1 MATIINIPGS
11 TGKTPFE
18 LCDEQFFYCTS
29 SEISTLAARGSMA
42 DPFGYMQMGH
52 TNLYF
57 FQRLILSDRVNG
69 IYRTYPETNE
79 VNRIKKNQYWLIG
92 NVYLHT
98 TSPNGSFAFSSLTEA
113 EEYMKSLKSYDQNSI
128 YIVARLLHD
137 EDWH

>member
-29 SEISTLAARGSMA
+29 SEISTLAALGSMA
-42 DPFGYMQMGH
+42 DPLVYMRMGY

-57 FQRLILSDRVNG
+57 LQRLILSDRANG
-69 IYRTYPETNE
+69 IYQTYPETNE
-79 VNRIKKNQYWLIG
+79 VHWIKNQYCLIG
-92 NVYLHT
+92 NVYLHM
-98 TSPNGSFAFSSLTEA
+98 SAPNGSFAFSSLTEA

-128 YIVARLLHD
+128 FVVARMLQ
-137 EDWH
+137 ETYWH